1 MGQSA
6 SDFHKFRD
14 GFRKVSQEFKDLGL
28 KPNLY
33 SITPML
39 NPRRKDMFESP
50 EIRYPTFDAK
60 AQIFEIQIP
69 MLKPGVQKIQMVTK
83 YFVLGSLWAIQGR
96 FLVHEPPRGVMDSF
110 LPLWSSFSAPSR

>member
-14 GFRKVSQEFKDLGL
+14 GFWNVSQEFRDLGL

-33 SITPML
+33 SITPITPML

-50 EIRYPTFDAK
+50 EIRFPTFDAK
-60 AQIFEIQIP
+60 ALIFEIRVP
-69 MLKPGVQKIQMVTK
+69 RFGLRPSMLE
-83 YFVLGSLWAIQGR
+83 LR
-96 FLVHEPPRGVMDSF
+96 
-110 LPLWSSFSAPSR
+110 SSRSEFRC